1 MCSTVEPTLPLPQIC
16 TLRSDAGNECKRV
29 PKNVSALSDAEL
41 DAHIRSCGELA
52 VTEEAHGNHEGA
64 AWWTARMYEAIR
76 SRTPE
81 HQARLTAD
89 LDRRIDESTFDG
101 RWALEMARRVG

>member
-1 MCSTVEPTLPLPQIC
+1 MTSSCSTVETTIPLSQVR
-16 TLRSDAGNECKRV
+16 TLRAQAGNECKRV

-64 AWWTARMYEAIR
+64 AWWTARMTELI
-76 SRTPE
+76 
-81 HQARLTAD
+81 
-89 LDRRIDESTFDG
+89 
-101 RWALEMARRVG
+101 ARRTA